1 MKRERNETE
10 NEREEGNRL
19 VFFFLI
25 TNSIL
30 EKFEYNIIQLNF
42 YFPIRFGLKY
52 KGDED
57 LDSI

>member
-30 EKFEYNIIQLNF
+30 EKFEDNIIQLNF